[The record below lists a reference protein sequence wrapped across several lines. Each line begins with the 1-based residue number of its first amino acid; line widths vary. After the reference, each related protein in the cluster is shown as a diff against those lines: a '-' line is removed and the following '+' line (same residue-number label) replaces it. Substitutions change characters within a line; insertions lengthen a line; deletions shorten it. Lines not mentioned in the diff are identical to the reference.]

1 MKILN
6 FDLKKIFLRAITVLI
21 YAPITVYTVYLGGL
35 PFFIMMLLMVFLA
48 LQEMYTPFNLKY
60 KKTHDIFY
68 YGYVFTTIF
77 LVSVYMKEL
86 KYVWENLALMF
97 IIFTTIS
104 VFIYELFCKK
114 LFFASNPFAYLVRSI
129 AYVGVMSCFMFLVR
143 NLPNGLNYCLYL
155 VGVVWVNDIFAYL
168 IGLPL
173 GRHKLSPTVSP
184 KKSVEG
190 DFGAL
195 LGAVLMSVVL
205 KDLVTISVA
214 QAIFLGVV
222 LSFLAQLGD
231 LVESLLKREL
241 QVKDSGNFFP
251 GHGGILDRL
260 DSFILTFPVF
270 YYFIIYFVK

>member
-1 MKILN
+1 MKLFNI
-6 FDLKKIFLRAITVLI
+6 DLKKLWLRFVTIVI
-21 YAPITVYTVYLGGL
+21 YAPIAVYTVYLGGL

-48 LQEMYTPFNLKY
+48 LQEMYTPFNLKF
-60 KKTHDIFY
+60 KKTHDVFY
-68 YGYVFTTIF
+68 SGYVFTTIF
-77 LVSVYMKEL
+77 LVSVYMKEIQ
-86 KYVWENLALMF
+86 YVWENIALML

-104 VFIYELFCKK
+104 IFIYELLCKK
-114 LFFASNPFAYLVRSI
+114 LFFANNSFAYLVRSV

-143 NLPNGLNYCLYL
+143 NLPNGFNYCLYL

-190 DFGAL
+190 AAGAL
-195 LGAVLMSVVL
+195 LGAILMSIVL
-205 KDLVTISVA
+205 KDLIRVSIVEA
-214 QAIFLGVV
+214 LVLGLVI
-222 LSFLAQLGD
+222 SFLAQLGD